1 MKSRLFTWRV
11 TQVIVGILLLASGV
25 VAESRAQLITTK
37 DTCLTNKSIEQIER
51 QIEDTYERNSSIPL
65 THVDLEGDRLE
76 VFMAAL
82 NRNPPQSRL
91 VADRAI
97 VFISPAMPD
106 AFVILGYKSCVT
118 TVANFPLQT
127 TLFWMR
133 GRVVKAFYQ

>member
-1 MKSRLFTWRV
+1 MRSRLFTWRV
-11 TQVIVGILLLASGV
+11 TQAIVGIILLVSGV

-65 THVDLEGDRLE
+65 THVDLQGDRLE

-106 AFVILGYKSCVT
+106 AFVILGYNSCVT